1 MGLINKKYN
10 RYKLTVKPKG
20 PSVWLLR
27 IIKAERQEHRIFVF
41 VDNTKD
47 FHSNN
52 VPNHL
57 CQIIGR
63 SWESM
68 QIERKVADEC

>member
-1 MGLINKKYN
+1 MAPEN
-10 RYKLTVKPKG
+10 YKP
-20 PSVWLLR
+20 
-27 IIKAERQEHRIFVF
+27 ERQEHRIFVF

-52 VPNHL
+52 VPSHL